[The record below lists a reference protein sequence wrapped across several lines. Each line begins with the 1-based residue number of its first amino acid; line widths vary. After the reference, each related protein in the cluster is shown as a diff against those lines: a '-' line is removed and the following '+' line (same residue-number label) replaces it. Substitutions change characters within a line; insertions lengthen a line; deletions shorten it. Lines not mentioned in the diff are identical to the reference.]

1 MLSPRQEIVNHYLQ
15 KSDSIKEAAA
25 AAAITNH
32 HLFQGDDLCEGVVVR
47 VDLNGYSDWAR
58 DHEISDRVNLL
69 DDFFTKVVSHLHKYQ
84 GIYFRDEGDCIVSLF
99 SSYFE
104 LEDPY
109 APVDRF
115 CKAIVRDCYGV
126 DQLTAKAIVA
136 AGEIAFYQKSHELAT
151 GDWSAEGEP
160 FVKAVRL
167 EQAVESKQQI
177 YYFADDYHKLFR
189 QYVTI
194 ASTGQKY
201 YWQVDSK
208 NTKVQGLGAP
218 GGWVELVIEEYIP
231 GGWS

>member
-1 MLSPRQEIVNHYLQ
+1 MPSRRQNIFSHYGQRHIPIV
-15 KSDSIKEAAA
+15 EASAA
-25 AAAITNH
+25 ERRYQFREPG
-32 HLFQGDDLCEGVVVR
+32 LFEGVVVR
-47 VDLNGYSDWAR
+47 VDLNEYSDWTR
-58 DHEISDRVNLL
+58 DREISDRVNLL
-69 DDFFTKVVSHLHKYQ
+69 DDFFTKVVSHLYKYQ

-109 APVDRF
+109 APVDGF
-115 CKAIVRDCYGV
+115 CKAVVRDCYGV

-136 AGEIAFYQKSHELAT
+136 AGEIAFYQKSHEIAT
-151 GDWSAEGEP
+151 DDWSAEGEP

-177 YYFADDYHKLFR
+177 YYFADDYHKLFS

-194 ASTGQKY
+194 AATGQKY

-231 GGWS
+231 GGRS